1 MKPVIE
7 VKGLSKVYQIG
18 HDDRPAAGSA
28 TFRDTLTNFAKKP
41 IEIFTGH
48 KIAQEE
54 FWALKDVNFE
64 VKQGDVVGIIGRN
77 GSGKST
83 LLKVLSR
90 IIEPSSGEITI
101 RGNVASLLEVG
112 TGFHPELTGRENIF
126 FNGAILGMSQK
137 EIRAKFDDIVEFSE
151 VEKFLDTPVK
161 FYSSGMYVRL
171 AFSVAAHLDP
181 DILIV
186 DEVLAVGDAAFQK
199 KCLGK
204 MRDVAGEGRTVLFV
218 SHSMSAVQSLCN
230 KGILMEKGRISATG
244 DIESVANEYVSSA
257 HNISKNESLLSRRR
271 NQDLSK
277 EALVESILINGK
289 KESDFHAFD
298 PREPLKFDVGIKSE
312 IDTTKRIAIHIVIQD
327 SSGII
332 IRAHSEYSEMD
343 YKLKKGSNR
352 FICNLDP
359 TYLLGGT
366 YTVDCGLLYEGED
379 MKHIDLVTDA
389 YLLNIKDL
397 SIGES
402 IHLSQ
407 KDAKVYINQRWE

>member
-28 TFRDTLTNFAKKP
+28 TFRDTLTNLAKKP

-54 FWALKDVNFE
+54 FWALKNVDFE
-64 VKQGDVVGIIGRN
+64 VQHGDVVGIIGRN

-83 LLKVLSR
+83 LLKILSR
-90 IIEPSSGEITI
+90 IVEPTSGEII
-101 RGNVASLLEVG
+101 MRGRVASLLEVG

-204 MRDVAGEGRTVLFV
+204 MRDVAGQGRTVLFV
-218 SHSMSAVQSLCN
+218 SHNLSAVEALCDKGVHMSGGTIVKHGTIKSAVASYLDVHAN
-230 KGILMEKGRISATG
+230 LSGSTIYTEPRIDRGGRVSRVTTFNEKGEPNGVIPFGRKWKAKVEFIISKPARELTLALGLKNAADVPVRTNWSKKINLEPGKYIAEFNFGEIFIESGNYVIAVGISESGNSIYFDDTSSSIRISEDGNDDPRILQKSGSGIL
-244 DIESVANEYVSSA
+244 
-257 HNISKNESLLSRRR
+257 
-271 NQDLSK
+271 
-277 EALVESILINGK
+277 
-289 KESDFHAFD
+289 
-298 PREPLKFDVGIKSE
+298 
-312 IDTTKRIAIHIVIQD
+312 
-327 SSGII
+327 
-332 IRAHSEYSEMD
+332 
-343 YKLKKGSNR
+343 
-352 FICNLDP
+352 LDP
-359 TYLLGGT
+359 
-366 YTVDCGLLYEGED
+366 VDVAIRPE
-379 MKHIDLVTDA
+379 K
-389 YLLNIKDL
+389 
-397 SIGES
+397 
-402 IHLSQ
+402 
-407 KDAKVYINQRWE
+407 

>member
-1 MKPVIE
+1 MKRVIE

-28 TFRDTLTNFAKKP
+28 TFRDTLTNLAKKP

-64 VKQGDVVGIIGRN
+64 VNQGDVVGIIGRN

-83 LLKVLSR
+83 LLKILSR
-90 IIEPSSGEITI
+90 IVEPTSGEITMHG
-101 RGNVASLLEVG
+101 RVASLLEVG

-204 MRDVAGEGRTVLFV
+204 MKDVAGQGRTVLFV
-218 SHSMSAVQSLCN
+218 SHNLSAVEELCDKGLHLSNGRLVSHGSIQSTVESYLDVQAN
-230 KGILMEKGRISATG
+230 LSGSTQYKEPKSDRGGRVTKITTFNEKSSPNGVIHFGKKWMASVEFVITRRMQELTVAFGLKNASNVAVRTNWSKKMNLEPGTYIADFGFDEMFIESGNYNIAVGIAEAGNSIYFNDTDAFIRISDDG
-244 DIESVANEYVSSA
+244 YD
-257 HNISKNESLLSRRR
+257 
-271 NQDLSK
+271 
-277 EALVESILINGK
+277 
-289 KESDFHAFD
+289 D
-298 PREPLKFDVGIKSE
+298 PRILQKSG
-312 IDTTKRIAIHIVIQD
+312 A
-327 SSGII
+327 GII
-332 IRAHSEYSEMD
+332 
-343 YKLKKGSNR
+343 
-352 FICNLDP
+352 LDP
-359 TYLLGGT
+359 IEVKLRA
-366 YTVDCGLLYEGED
+366 V
-379 MKHIDLVTDA
+379 K
-389 YLLNIKDL
+389 
-397 SIGES
+397 
-402 IHLSQ
+402 
-407 KDAKVYINQRWE
+407 